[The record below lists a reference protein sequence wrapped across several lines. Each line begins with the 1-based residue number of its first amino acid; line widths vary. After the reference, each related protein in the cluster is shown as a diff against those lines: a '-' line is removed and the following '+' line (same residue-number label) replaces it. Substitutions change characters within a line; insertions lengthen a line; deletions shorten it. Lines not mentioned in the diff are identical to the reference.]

1 MAEDFYSI
9 LGVSRTVTAVELKKA
24 YRSQAMKYHP
34 DRNPGNKEAEEQ
46 FKLLSEAYE
55 TLSDDQKRAHYDQVG
70 HDSYKNGGANSGP
83 GGMGG
88 FGFSG
93 GGFSDIFEEVFGDFM
108 GGGRRGQRQAAQE
121 SGEDLKYEME
131 ITLEQAYAGIEKEIS
146 YNATAPCSTCTG
158 TGSQS
163 KKGLRTCQTCHGSGA
178 VRMQQGFFM
187 IERPCVTCRGQ
198 GQTIDDPCGS
208 CRGQGVADKKQ
219 KLKLKIPAGVPDNAR
234 MRVSGRGGAGPRGG
248 PSGDLYVFITVKPHD
263 LYQRE
268 ENDLYCRLPIT
279 VFEAIQGT
287 KKTIKSLDDKDIE
300 INISAG
306 TQPNASILHRKQGMP
321 VHGYREKGDLHIEIQ
336 VEVPTKL
343 TPKQKQAFSDFYQDL
358 DHKKAHP
365 QVNSFWKKAQKLW
378 G

>member
-34 DRNPGNKEAEEQ
+34 DRNPGDKEAEEK
-46 FKLLSEAYE
+46 FKILSEAYE

-70 HDSYKNGGANSGP
+70 HEAYKNGGASGGP

-108 GGGRRGQRQAAQE
+108 GGGRRGQRASAQE
-121 SGEDLKYEME
+121 SGEDLKYELS
-131 ITLEQAYAGIEKEIS
+131 ITLEQAYTGFETEIS
-146 YNATAPCSTCTG
+146 YNAPSACSTCNGSGSKSG
-158 TGSQS
+158 TGL
-163 KKGLRTCQTCHGSGA
+163 KTCSACHGSGA

-198 GQTIDDPCGS
+198 GQIIEDPCTT
-208 CRGQGVADKKQ
+208 CHGQGITDKKQ
-219 KLKLKIPAGVPDNAR
+219 KVKIKIPAGVPDNAR
-234 MRVSGRGGAGPRGG
+234 MRVSGKGGAGPRGG
-248 PSGDLYVFITVKPHD
+248 PPGDLYVFITVKPHE
-263 LYQRE
+263 LYTRE
-268 ENDLYCRLPIT
+268 ENDLFCRLPIT

-287 KKTIKSLDDKDIE
+287 QKTIMSLENDEIE
-300 INISAG
+300 VSIPAG
-306 TQPNASILHRKQGMP
+306 TQPNTILTKRKLGMP
-321 VHGYREKGDLHIEIQ
+321 VHGYREKGDLHIEVQ

-343 TPKQKQAFSDFYQDL
+343 TSKQKQAFSEFYEQL
-358 DHKKAHP
+358 DDKKAHP
-365 QVNSFWKKAQKLW
+365 EVNSFWKKAKKLW